1 MVRLRSSGETRSAE
15 SRVFQSS
22 GWLSPHQFAKSA
34 NENALEPPQTTTVI
48 TGLEP
53 YTQYKFRV
61 LAVNMAGSVSSPW
74 TTERTGE
81 SGDDQCFKLY
91 VGKLL
96 NESIASSQVN
106 RTKARLKSKSYKLT
120 YAKEIVD
127 T

>member
-22 GWLSPHQFAKSA
+22 GWLSPHQFARSA

-61 LAVNMAGSVSSPW
+61 LAVNMAGSVSSAW

-91 VGKLL
+91 VGKRRETPEWKYCLK
-96 NESIASSQVN
+96 SSQQ
-106 RTKARLKSKSYKLT
+106 
-120 YAKEIVD
+120 D
-127 T
+127 